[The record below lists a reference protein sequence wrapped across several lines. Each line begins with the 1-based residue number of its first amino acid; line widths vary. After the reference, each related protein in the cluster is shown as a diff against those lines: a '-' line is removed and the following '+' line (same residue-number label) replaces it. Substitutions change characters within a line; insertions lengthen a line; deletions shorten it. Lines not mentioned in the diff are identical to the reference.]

1 MKVELIYD
9 ADCPNVTQARSL
21 LIRAFASSGVSARW
35 LEWDRASP
43 ASPGY
48 VQAYGSPT
56 ILIDGKDV
64 AETSTVSGSGAC
76 RVYSDGT
83 GRLSGIPPLETVVSA
98 LLAKTAP
105 VKPSNPGRWR
115 ALAVASP
122 ALGVALLPKLVCPL
136 CFPAYAAI
144 LSALGIEF
152 IDYTPYLLPLTAF
165 FLAVALGVLALQ
177 MRRTGNVTALL
188 LGLAAA
194 MIVLLGKFHFEHDWL
209 TTGGVILLIVAILL
223 GNRNRTSTTPACPA
237 CVSGGSDQPVKA
249 H

>member
-9 ADCPNVTQARSL
+9 ADCPNATQARAL
-21 LIRAFASSGVSARW
+21 LIKAFSRTGVSARW

-56 ILIDGKDV
+56 ILVDGKDV
-64 AETSTVSGSGAC
+64 AETGAVSGSGAC
-76 RVYSDGT
+76 RVYSDSA
-83 GRLSGIPPLETVVSA
+83 GRLSGIPPLDTVSSA
-98 LLAKTAP
+98 LLAKAAP
-105 VKPSNPGRWR
+105 VTPSTPGRWR
-115 ALAVASP
+115 TLAAASP

-144 LSALGIEF
+144 LGALGIEF
-152 IDYTPYLLPLTAF
+152 IDYTPYLLPLTAI
-165 FLAVALGVLALQ
+165 FLAVALVVLALQ
-177 MRRTGNVTALL
+177 ARRTGNIGALL

-237 CVSGGSDQPVKA
+237 CVSGSNDQPIRT